1 MTSFLVVVYAIYFSS
16 QTLNMVLLFLPSAK
30 AERQKNSGFILAE
43 DKACNALHGKSK
55 MISEHSYSIKHAF
68 QDYYNHFQA
77 SSHVVQAQ
85 KHYITEAVQ

>member
-1 MTSFLVVVYAIYFSS
+1 MQFISQVKLEIWFYSSYVV
-16 QTLNMVLLFLPSAK
+16 Q
-30 AERQKNSGFILAE
+30 RQKNSGFILAE

-85 KHYITEAVQ
+85 KLYITEAVQ